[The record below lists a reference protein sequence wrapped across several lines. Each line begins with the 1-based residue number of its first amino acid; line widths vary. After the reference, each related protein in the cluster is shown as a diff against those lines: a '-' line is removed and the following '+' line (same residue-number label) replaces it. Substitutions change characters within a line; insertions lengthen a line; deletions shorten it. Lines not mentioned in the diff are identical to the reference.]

1 MADYKADQ
9 LRRIPIFT
17 DCSKPELE
25 VLAQNTDEIDFPA
38 GRTLIMQGAPNH
50 TFFLLLQ
57 GEVQVDVAGL
67 PPQHL
72 RPGDFFGEITMIA
85 PGPATATVVTTAPS
99 LALVMSHQQFRNAIK
114 ANELIALRVMKV
126 MAERLRR
133 INLAEGSD

>member
-1 MADYKADQ
+1 MADYKVDQ
-9 LRRIPIFT
+9 LRRIPIFAA
-17 DCSKPELE
+17 CSKPELRI
-25 VLAQNTDEIDFPA
+25 LARNTDEIDFPA
-38 GRTLIMQGAPNH
+38 GRTLIVQGAPNH

-67 PPQHL
+67 PPQRL
-72 RPGDFFGEITMIA
+72 GPGDFFGEITMIA

-99 LALVMSHQQFRNAIK
+99 LTLVMSHAQFRTAIK

-133 INLAEGSD
+133 INLAEGFG